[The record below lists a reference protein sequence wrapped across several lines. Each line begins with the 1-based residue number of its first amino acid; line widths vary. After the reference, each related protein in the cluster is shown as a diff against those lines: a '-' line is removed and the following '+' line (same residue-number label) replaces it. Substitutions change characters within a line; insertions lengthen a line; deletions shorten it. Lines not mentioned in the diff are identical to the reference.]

1 MAPKK
6 RGDRSLRAGQN
17 RKPENT
23 LKKHALT
30 PAMESR
36 KWKPGQSG
44 NPGGRPKKDL
54 ASEICE
60 EIFAEHR
67 DKIKAAIRRKLIKGD
82 AKMFAVASDRAFG
95 KPPQTVDV
103 NGQIQTIVSIDL

>member
-1 MAPKK
+1 
-6 RGDRSLRAGQN
+6 
-17 RKPENT
+17 
-23 LKKHALT
+23 
-30 PAMESR
+30 
-36 KWKPGQSG
+36 
-44 NPGGRPKKDL
+44 L

-95 KPPQTVDV
+95 KR
-103 NGQIQTIVSIDL
+103 LKRWM